1 VDALV
6 IGAGISGLAAA
17 RALARAGRAVLLIE
31 SGAAVGG
38 TMRTL
43 NGEGL
48 DGYRVEAGP
57 NTVQDS
63 PELRELARDAGCE
76 DGLIPASP
84 LARKRYLVHRGRL
97 AALPS
102 GPPGLLTTRLLSPAA
117 KLRLAGEP
125 WRPPLPETAET
136 SAREESV
143 ADFFRRRLGPQVLER
158 FGDAMVLGVYAG
170 DPEELAI
177 GYAFRR
183 VHALER
189 EHGSLLRGL
198 RKAAAAGIKPPGLV
212 SFQGGLGAF
221 AVRLAQGLEVE
232 TGWRAERVRT
242 DATGGGFRVVAVRD
256 EQRYEVTVPRLVT
269 ALPAA
274 ETAELLAPLGDTEA
288 FQRIPHAP
296 VAVVALGYPRERVA
310 HRLDGF
316 GFLVPHGE
324 NRPLLGCIFTSTL
337 FPGTAPEG
345 HVLLTA
351 MVGGRR
357 RPNLLDLNDG
367 GLWSLVHGE
376 LAQLLGIQGE
386 PAFQR
391 VVRWQPGIPQ
401 PTAAWA
407 EVSRQAAA
415 LEQAHPGLTILG
427 NWLHGVGVPDCVRA
441 GWSVR

>member
-1 VDALV
+1 M

-17 RALARAGRAVLLIE
+17 RALARTGRAVLLIE
-31 SGAAVGG
+31 AGDAVGG
-38 TMRTL
+38 TLRTL
-43 NGEGL
+43 EGEGL
-48 DGYRVEAGP
+48 DGFRVEAGP

-76 DGLIPASP
+76 DGLVAASP

-102 GPPGLLTTRLLSPAA
+102 GPPGLLTTRLLSLGG
-117 KLRLAGEP
+117 KLRLASEP
-125 WRPPLPETAET
+125 WRRRPSGPEADTGPDP
-136 SAREESV
+136 EESV
-143 ADFFRRRLGPQVLER
+143 ASFFRRRLGPQALER

-170 DPEELAI
+170 DPEELAV

-189 EHGSLLRGL
+189 EHGSLLTGL
-198 RKAAAAGIKPPGLV
+198 RKSAGRPPGLV

-221 AVRLAQGLEVE
+221 ARRLAQGLEAE
-232 TGWRAERVRT
+232 TGWRAEKVRRS
-242 DATGGGFRVVAVRD
+242 DDGGGFRVVAVRED
-256 EQRYEVTVPRLVT
+256 QRYEVTVPRLIT

-274 ETAELLAPLGDTEA
+274 ETAELLAPLGDTQP
-288 FQRIPHAP
+288 FLQIPHAP
-296 VAVVALGYPRERVA
+296 VAVVALGYPRDRVG
-310 HRLDGF
+310 HPLDGF
-316 GFLVPHGE
+316 GFLVPHRE

-337 FPGTAPEG
+337 FPETAPTG

-357 RPNLLDLNDG
+357 RPGLLDLNDG
-367 GLWSLVHGE
+367 GLRSLVHGE
-376 LAQLLGIQGE
+376 LAQLLGIRGE
-386 PAFQR
+386 PELQR
-391 VVRWQPGIPQ
+391 IVRWQPGIPQ
-401 PTAAWA
+401 PTVALA
-407 EVSRQAAA
+407 EASRQAGE
-415 LEQAHPGLTILG
+415 LERAHPGLTILG

>member
-1 VDALV
+1 M

-31 SGAAVGG
+31 SGDAVGG
-38 TMRTL
+38 MMRTL
-43 NGEGL
+43 VGADGTGT
-48 DGYRVEAGP
+48 DGYRVESGP

-76 DGLIPASP
+76 DGLVPASP
-84 LARKRYLVHRGRL
+84 QARKRYLVHRGRL

-102 GPPGLLTTRLLSPAA
+102 GPPGLLATGLLSPAA

-125 WRPPLPETAET
+125 WRPAVPDPAE
-136 SAREESV
+136 SFAN
-143 ADFFRRRLGPQVLER
+143 FFRRRLGPQALER
-158 FGDAMVLGVYAG
+158 FGDAMVLGIYAG
-170 DPEELAI
+170 DPEELAV

-198 RKAAAAGIKPPGLV
+198 RKAAAAGIRPPGLV
-212 SFQGGLGAF
+212 SFRGGLGAF
-221 AVRLAQGLEVE
+221 AGRLAQGLEVE
-232 TGWRAERVRT
+232 TGWRAERVRR
-242 DATGGGFRVVAVRD
+242 DAGGGDGAGFRVTAVRD

-274 ETAELLAPLGDTEA
+274 ETAELLAPLGDTRS
-288 FQRIPHAP
+288 FQKIPHAP
-296 VAVVALGYPRERVA
+296 VAVVALGYPRDRVA

-324 NRPLLGCIFTSTL
+324 NRPLLGCMFSSTL

-357 RPNLLDLNDG
+357 RSNLLDLNDG
-367 GLWSLVHGE
+367 GLRSLVHGE

-391 VVRWQPGIPQ
+391 VVRWQPGLPQ
-401 PTAAWA
+401 PTASWP

-427 NWLHGVGVPDCVRA
+427 NWLHGVGIPDCVRA

>member
-1 VDALV
+1 M

-17 RALARAGRAVLLIE
+17 RALARAGRSVLLIE
-31 SGAAVGG
+31 AGHAVGG

-43 NGEGL
+43 AGEGL
-48 DGYRVEAGP
+48 DGFRVEAGP

-76 DGLIPASP
+76 DGLIAASP
-84 LARKRYLVHRGRL
+84 LARKRFLVHRGKL

-102 GPPGLLTTRLLSPAA
+102 GPPGLLTTRLLSPGG
-117 KLRLAGEP
+117 KLRLATEP
-125 WRPPLPETAET
+125 WRGSPRGRSGP
-136 SAREESV
+136 EESV
-143 ADFFRRRLGPQVLER
+143 ASFFRRRLGPQALER

-170 DPEELAI
+170 DPEELAV

-189 EHGSLLRGL
+189 EHGSLFAGL
-198 RKAAAAGIKPPGLV
+198 RKSAGAAGGRPPGLV
-212 SFQGGLGAF
+212 SFQGGLGAL
-221 AVRLAQGLEVE
+221 ARRLAQGLEAE
-232 TGWRAERVRT
+232 TGWRAETVRRC
-242 DATGGGFRVVAVRD
+242 DDGGGFRVVAVRED
-256 EQRYEVTVPRLVT
+256 QRYEITVPRLVT

-274 ETAELLAPLGDTEA
+274 ETAQLLALLGETRTFLE
-288 FQRIPHAP
+288 IPHAP
-296 VAVVALGYPRERVA
+296 VAVVALGYPRDRIA

-316 GFLVPHGE
+316 GFLAPHRE

-337 FPGTAPEG
+337 FPDTAPDG

-357 RPNLLDLNDG
+357 RPGLLDLNDG
-367 GLWSLVHGE
+367 GLRSLVHGE
-376 LAQLLGIQGE
+376 LAQLLGIRGE
-386 PAFQR
+386 PVFQR

-407 EVSRQAAA
+407 EVSRQAGE
-415 LEQAHPGLTILG
+415 LERAHPGLTILG